1 MTVDSSPRS
10 ILTASLS
17 LVYRQPGL
25 WRQSENAPQAE
36 SQERPGFNPEA
47 SHFHRELVMQNKMPA
62 GVTVAS
68 TCLSVG
74 GILLLLFSAGM
85 LLGGLFAGLHVLV
98 AGVLTAGL
106 GYPRVSASAQ
116 LSSRTR
122 SSRSLGIV
130 WGIIV
135 ALLAVMGVSF
145 SEKNHDWI
153 VLLIFCVCCGISAVC
168 VLIVMI
174 LPSTREWLDHPD
186 GPGSGERT
194 LH

>member
-1 MTVDSSPRS
+1 
-10 ILTASLS
+10 
-17 LVYRQPGL
+17 
-25 WRQSENAPQAE
+25 
-36 SQERPGFNPEA
+36 
-47 SHFHRELVMQNKMPA
+47 MQNEMPA

-85 LLGGLFAGLHVLV
+85 ILGGMFVGLNVLV
-98 AGVLTAGL
+98 PGLLTAGL
-106 GYPRVSASAQ
+106 GYLGVSASGQ

-135 ALLAVMGVSF
+135 ALLAVMCVLF

-153 VLLIFCVCCGISAVC
+153 VLLIFCFCYGISAVC
-168 VLIVMI
+168 VLIVMV

-186 GPGSGERT
+186 GPRSGERP